1 MPLPTE
7 REESLKIASWAR
19 MMVETN
25 QEPRLRL
32 LRCGFE
38 GLRLSMGLRMQV
50 KRQSISK
57 GWPDWALFVPQ
68 RYPVP
73 YHGLLI
79 ELKREKGG
87 VLSFD
92 QTIMHKLLEEQGYI
106 VAVAYGGDHA
116 IDIIIKYLGI

>member
-1 MPLPTE
+1 
-7 REESLKIASWAR
+7 
-19 MMVETN
+19 
-25 QEPRLRL
+25 
-32 LRCGFE
+32 
-38 GLRLSMGLRMQV
+38 MQV

-87 VLSFD
+87 TLS
-92 QTIMHKLLEEQGYI
+92 QEQAVMLGDLQAMGYKAI
-106 VAVAYGGDHA
+106 VCKGAEHA
-116 IDIIIKYLGI
+116 INEIKLYLGIN